1 MLLLTCL
8 FVGIGLVTAQT
19 SKISGVVTSA
29 EDGEPVV
36 GASVLVKGSAI
47 GSITDIDGK
56 FTISNV
62 PASAKTLQ
70 VSFIGMTT
78 QNVAIK
84 PGVIKIALKPVAESL
99 DEVVVT
105 AQGLTRQEKSL
116 G

>member
-1 MLLLTCL
+1 M
-8 FVGIGLVTAQT
+8 GIGLVTAQT
-19 SKISGVVTSA
+19 SKISGVVTSE